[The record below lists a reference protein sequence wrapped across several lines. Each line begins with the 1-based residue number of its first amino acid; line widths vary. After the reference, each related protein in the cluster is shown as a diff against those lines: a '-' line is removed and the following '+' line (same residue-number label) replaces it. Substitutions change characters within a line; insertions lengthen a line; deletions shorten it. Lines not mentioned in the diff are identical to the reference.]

1 MQSLIIA
8 DDLHQGQFV
17 LQGLKYE
24 SIPCSLL
31 SVHTP
36 PVQIRAAVGF
46 ADCVFVL
53 TTDIAMISSLLPLC
67 KIEGKKI
74 PVVLLATH
82 YSQDLYDFF
91 QESAIERFFVRP
103 FPFRSIAGEV
113 RSLVFLS
120 REPSTCQTL
129 RVRDLELNRDTHEV
143 HWKGQQ
149 IHLRNKEFVLLEFLM
164 LNSGK
169 LLSREII
176 LETVWDRNANIF
188 TNTVDV
194 HINKLRKKI
203 DYQVSEKFIRTVYCS
218 GYIFS

>member
-24 SIPCSLL
+24 SIPGSLL
-31 SVHTP
+31 SLHTP
-36 PVQIRAAVGF
+36 DVQIRAALGF
-46 ADCVFVL
+46 SDCVFIL
-53 TTDIAMISSLLPLC
+53 TADVERLKLLLPLL

-74 PVVLLATH
+74 PIVLLAPY
-82 YSQDLYDFF
+82 YSQTLYDFF
-91 QESAIERFFVRP
+91 QESEIERFFIRP

-113 RSLVFLS
+113 RSLVFIS
-120 REPSTCQTL
+120 REPLTPQTL
-129 RVRDLELNRDTHEV
+129 KVRDLELNRDTHEV
-143 HWKGQQ
+143 RWKGQP

-164 LNSGK
+164 QNSGK